1 VRVFVYSMATV
12 LFLPLGL
19 LKSTWWFSPLFAIA
33 AIDYLMFLRRLE
45 CALESTRE
53 ASLDSQPATIE
64 FLEAEFSVDFDA
76 LLS

>member
-1 VRVFVYSMATV
+1 MGRWWRYKWITFHPSLTII
-12 LFLPLGL
+12 LPFTL
-19 LKSTWWFSPLFAIA
+19 
-33 AIDYLMFLRRLE
+33 LRRLE